1 MNIRQRRILII
12 VAVAVTGM
20 LLYPP
25 LITVGIPTWGGDRNP
40 GTTYSYDWL
49 WADPFSGV
57 NFALLFTQFFVLGV
71 VASIAFVLNPDQKK
85 SN

>member
-25 LITVGIPTWGGDRNP
+25 LRTVGIPTWGGRTP
-40 GTTYSYDWL
+40 GITYSYDWL

-71 VASIAFVLNPDQKK
+71 VSSIAFVLNADQKK